1 MNELIRNYFL
11 ICKKKHEL
19 PRGKEAKY
27 KLGADH
33 KGAAQ
38 RMSRPAL
45 GFNYATPQYLR
56 VPKEYYYEKHQ

>member
-1 MNELIRNYFL
+1 MNLIFFT
-11 ICKKKHEL
+11 KHEL

-38 RMSRPAL
+38 RMSRPPL
-45 GFNYATPQYLR
+45 GFGKSTPKYLR